1 MFLPQWLLLVEGAG
15 ETGVTLTAD
24 LENWKY
30 YHDLL
35 LLLIYIL
42 VKLDHPLPLPPERR
56 GLFELYISPAEGW
69 SSTWAA
75 VVEEEQTL

>member
-56 GLFELYISPAEGW
+56 GLFELYICLIKPA
-69 SSTWAA
+69 STWAA
-75 VVEEEQTL
+75 VAGGEQTL

>member
-15 ETGVTLTAD
+15 ETGVSLTAD

-42 VKLDHPLPLPPERR
+42 VKLDHPSPSHLR
-56 GLFELYISPAEGW
+56 GGDCLNFIFA
-69 SSTWAA
+69 
-75 VVEEEQTL
+75 